1 MNESHSQNIIFYS
14 HLGEMVY
21 KKNHMRT
28 WTASHIMKKSNAHQ
42 IMGAQGTMSR
52 CFATNVSNKTLICY
66 ACTWMPTFTCT
77 NIHWAGRKN
86 YMLGASP
93 AGPGRAFNRG
103 WRALTTMLM
112 FGRKSASYCTHKA
125 ATAAI
130 CNEDKMSSTAA
141 L

>member
-1 MNESHSQNIIFYS
+1 
-14 HLGEMVY
+14 
-21 KKNHMRT
+21 
-28 WTASHIMKKSNAHQ
+28 
-42 IMGAQGTMSR
+42 
-52 CFATNVSNKTLICY
+52 
-66 ACTWMPTFTCT
+66 
-77 NIHWAGRKN
+77 
-86 YMLGASP
+86 MLGASP

-130 CNEDKMSSTAA
+130 CNEDKMSSTVR

>member
-1 MNESHSQNIIFYS
+1 MNKSHSQNISSFI
-14 HLGEMVY
+14 
-21 KKNHMRT
+21 
-28 WTASHIMKKSNAHQ
+28 HIWERWYTKKSYDNMDRFTQYEKIKCA
-42 IMGAQGTMSR
+42 
-52 CFATNVSNKTLICY
+52 SNNGSLGNDVKMFCSG
-66 ACTWMPTFTCT
+66 MPPFTCT

-93 AGPGRAFNRG
+93 AGPSRAFNRG
-103 WRALTTMLM
+103 WRALTTMLI

-130 CNEDKMSSTAA
+130 CNEDKMSSTVR